1 MLPEISRRCLTCGAA
16 VRAGSRF
23 CQQCGKALDAEAAP
37 TQGEPEERASE
48 AERASV
54 PPTGESS
61 TQEQAAPTTKDWT
74 PPTKEFAAFEQS
86 KGVVGP
92 QSVSP
97 AHTPVEPPPSDDEV
111 VPVAD
116 EVEPVASV
124 ADDSESRDGAVVV
137 VAEEEDA
144 GRAGDVRGRV
154 ARVREGTRARVG
166 RMREEAIVVLEETPD
181 DSGLRFVLAAA
192 ALFVVFVVL
201 LFLSTTV
208 FR

>member
-23 CQQCGKALDAEAAP
+23 CPQCGNALEPEAAP
-37 TQGEPEERASE
+37 EEGPVEAARA
-48 AERASV
+48 AA
-54 PPTGESS
+54 PTTGELSP
-61 TQEQAAPTTKDWT
+61 QEQAAQPTRDWT
-74 PPTKEFAAFEQS
+74 PPTKEFAAFERS
-86 KGVVGP
+86 TGAAEP
-92 QSVSP
+92 QASSP
-97 AHTPVEPPPSDDEV
+97 APAVTAP
-111 VPVAD
+111 
-116 EVEPVASV
+116 SV
-124 ADDSESRDGAVVV
+124 AESGPGAPAAGVPESRDEEAEGSVV
-137 VAEEEDA
+137 VAEEE
-144 GRAGDVRGRV
+144 GRAGDHRGRV
-154 ARVREGTRARVG
+154 ARVRDGTRARVG

>member
-23 CQQCGKALDAEAAP
+23 CQQCGKALDAEPAP
-37 TQGEPEERASE
+37 APPEPEA
-48 AERASV
+48 RASV
-54 PPTGESS
+54 PPTGEWSP
-61 TQEQAAPTTKDWT
+61 QEQAAPATKEWT

-92 QSVSP
+92 QALSP
-97 AHTPVEPPPSDDEV
+97 AHTPVEPQSSDEEV
-111 VPVAD
+111 VPVA
-116 EVEPVASV
+116 SV
-124 ADDSESRDGAVVV
+124 VDDSESRDGAVVV

-144 GRAGDVRGRV
+144 GRAGDLRGRV

>member
-23 CQQCGKALDAEAAP
+23 CQQCGKALEAEARPVAGLEAEAA
-37 TQGEPEERASE
+37 G
-48 AERASV
+48 ASV
-54 PPTGESS
+54 PATGEWPP
-61 TQEQAAPTTKDWT
+61 QEQTAPPAKDWT

-86 KGVVGP
+86 AGVAEP
-92 QSVSP
+92 RAASP
-97 AHTPVEPPPSDDEV
+97 AHTPVVVEPSDEEVGPEATAAVTPELSAEAARASDE
-111 VPVAD
+111 AG
-116 EVEPVASV
+116 E
-124 ADDSESRDGAVVV
+124 
-137 VAEEEDA
+137 AE
-144 GRAGDVRGRV
+144 RAGELRGRV

-192 ALFVVFVVL
+192 ALFVLFIVL

-208 FR
+208 LR